1 MSNHEL
7 LLYFGFSI
15 DKNPKGKSIA
25 SNSIEYIP
33 ITLDL
38 EIPQEKLKLLDQLD
52 LSLNH
57 FLKFNIFPTK
67 LLNTLKICFA
77 TEEELKSFKKFHDFS
92 LLKENNQDCFDSIVE
107 LISSMKEMLQIE
119 KEEKNLKFKQYS
131 IYRMNLI
138 DILESNLKFF
148 Q

>member
-7 LLYFGFSI
+7 LLYYGFSI
-15 DKNPKGKSIA
+15 DKNPK
-25 SNSIEYIP
+25 ECIP

-38 EIPQEKLKLLDQLD
+38 EIPKEKLKLLDHLD

-67 LLNTLKICFA
+67 LLNTLKICFS
-77 TEEELKSFKKFHDFS
+77 TEKELKAFTSSDYDFS
-92 LLKENNQDCFDSIVE
+92 TLDSMENIQDCLDSIVE

-119 KEEKNLKFKQYS
+119 KEEKNLKFKQYY
-131 IYRMNLI
+131 IYRMNLME
-138 DILESNLKFF
+138 ILESNLKFF